1 MSPKYSYFND
11 VIKPS
16 FPKLMDSWIYALKI
30 DGLKHFV
37 CFRELMASQQLCFE
51 NQWPQ
56 ANYALKVY
64 RLTRFML
71 SKIEGLMNLC
81 IGKLIDS
88 SKLAL
93 ENIWTQANF
102 SLEIDGLMSLCIG
115 NWWTYAYHALENRW
129 TQANFLLLKLMDYR
143 SFYALGHLWPFY
155 SVNTWDL
162 TC

>member
-1 MSPKYSYFND
+1 
-11 VIKPS
+11 
-16 FPKLMDSWIYALKI
+16 MDSST
-30 DGLKHFV
+30 FV

-56 ANYALKVY
+56 ANYALQVY

-71 SKIEGLMNLC
+71 SKIDGLMNLC

-102 SLEIDGLMSLCIG
+102 ALEIDGLMNLCIG
-115 NWWTYAYHALENRW
+115 
-129 TQANFLLLKLMDYR
+129 KLMDLCK
-143 SFYALGHLWPFY
+143 SCIGK
-155 SVNTWDL
+155 
-162 TC
+162 

>member
-1 MSPKYSYFND
+1 MYRK
-11 VIKPS
+11 
-16 FPKLMDSWIYALKI
+16 
-30 DGLKHFV
+30 
-37 CFRELMASQQLCFE
+37 LMASRHLCFE

-71 SKIEGLMNLC
+71 SKIDGLMNLC

-102 SLEIDGLMSLCIG
+102 ALEIDGLLNLCIG
-115 NWWTYAYHALENRW
+115 
-129 TQANFLLLKLMDYR
+129 KLMDYR
-143 SFYALGHLWPFY
+143 RFYAFGHYGHFIQ
-155 SVNTWDL
+155 
-162 TC
+162 